1 MTRLRVGSGQFLAA
15 VSGAILIGSLFLN
28 WYGARFAGQ
37 SEGFNAWQAFSLI
50 SVLLYAAGAAGLLY
64 GLWHLFAR
72 GLPSRFMPAV
82 AMSVV
87 GLCAACLTIFR
98 LISMPDLEPGLA
110 AQVSP
115 QVGIFIGLVASV
127 GLLAGGLAVI
137 GSEHAARLQSLTGLD
152 RFSGQPA
159 PGSVDR
165 FSHAEQPQTVETAQS
180 TTNGGDAS
188 SEAVGPHAD
197 TQTRSDGP

>member
-15 VSGAILIGSLFLN
+15 VSGAILIGSLFLD

-37 SEGFNAWQAFSLI
+37 SEAFDAWQAFSLI
-50 SVLLYAAGAAGLLY
+50 SVLLYAAGAVGLLY
-64 GLWHLFAR
+64 GLWHLFDR
-72 GLPSRFMPAV
+72 GLPSRFVPAV
-82 AMSVV
+82 AMSLV

-98 LISMPDLEPGLA
+98 LIVMPNLEPGLA

-127 GLLAGGLAVI
+127 GLLAGGLAVL
-137 GSEHAARLQSLTGLD
+137 GSEHAARLQSLTG
-152 RFSGQPA
+152 GQPA

-165 FSHAEQPQTVETAQS
+165 FSHADQPQTVETAQG

-188 SEAVGPHAD
+188 SEPVGRHPD
-197 TQTRSDGP
+197 TQTRSEGP